1 MKWSIEAVLLVAAAA
16 MEFFGNSIV
25 ECDPS
30 NGPWRVGRRVSLSY
44 LQSDSENL
52 ANIALRIGI

>member
-25 ECDPS
+25 ERDPS
-30 NGPWRVGRRVSLSY
+30 NGPWRAIT
-44 LQSDSENL
+44 NPT
-52 ANIALRIGI
+52 NI

>member
-1 MKWSIEAVLLVAAAA
+1 MKWSIEAVLLVTAAA

-25 ECDPS
+25 ERDLS

-44 LQSDSENL
+44 LQSDPENL
-52 ANIALRIGI
+52 ANIALGTDI

>member
-25 ECDPS
+25 ERDPS

-44 LQSDSENL
+44 LQSDPENL